1 MQLGGGELVN
11 TRLGIVKERKQE
23 GIMVSKVFISRVI
36 ESGFRRKGGEEKK
49 GKSRQGKEGK
59 IRRWKVKLI
68 SSLFNLLKKDADKT
82 T

>member
-1 MQLGGGELVN
+1 M
-11 TRLGIVKERKQE
+11 
-23 GIMVSKVFISRVI
+23 SRVI
-36 ESGFRRKGGEEKK
+36 ESGFRRKGGEGKK
-49 GKSRQGKEGK
+49 GKSGQGKEGK